1 MLKKVLITGGTGFIG
16 SHVVEALLE
25 RGCDVALLK
34 HPASGLSRLGSAAS
48 KVRSYATDGDLHA
61 VFAKEKPEA
70 VLHLATYYRKSHAP
84 EDVDPMMAANIG
96 FPGRLLESAR
106 AHGVSL
112 FVNTGTFFEYK
123 NRPLPVK
130 EDSAESFPFNLYAM
144 TKIAFEGML
153 KNFGV
158 KHGLRSVTLKI
169 FTPYGP
175 RDNDK
180 KLIPT
185 LVRKALANE
194 DISLSQGLQKLDF
207 VFVKDIARA
216 YVQCLEKA
224 ERFGPE
230 HQAVNVG
237 TGFPH
242 SVREVVSIL
251 EEILGRPLKKTW
263 GPPAAADF
271 DITFADTEK
280 ARRLLDWAPAA
291 DLFEGLKQTVEHER
305 RRAK

>member
-16 SHVVEALLE
+16 SHLVEALLE

-34 HPASGLSRLGSAAS
+34 HPASDLSRLGGAAA
-48 KVRSYATDGDLHA
+48 KVRSYGADGDLQA

-70 VLHLATYYRKSHAP
+70 VLHLAAYYRKAHAP
-84 EDVDPMMAANIG
+84 EDVDPMMTANIG

-112 FVNTGTFFEYK
+112 FVNTGSFFEYK
-123 NRPLPVK
+123 NRPLPVN
-130 EDSAESFPFNLYAM
+130 EDSAELLPFNLYAM

-153 KNFGV
+153 KNFSA
-158 KHGLRSVTLKI
+158 KHGLRAVTLKL

-185 LVRKALANE
+185 LVRKAVAGE

-207 VFVKDIARA
+207 VYVKDIARA

-224 ERFGPE
+224 GGFGPE
-230 HQAVNVG
+230 HQAINIG
-237 TGFPH
+237 AGFP
-242 SVREVVSIL
+242 SSIREVVSVL

-271 DITFADTEK
+271 DITFADTAK
-280 ARRLLDWAPAA
+280 ARRLLDWAPAT
-291 DLFEGLKQTVEHER
+291 DLFEGLRQTVDHER
-305 RRAK
+305 RRTK